1 MLARRWRAR
10 PQLAR
15 AARIMVVG
23 RCGCIGSSC
32 LQPSEQQFE
41 PAGKLELSRRARQH
55 CVPVPGWASGGL
67 LVGSVWRCTCE
78 PCSERWYLS
87 SLDPVR
93 VLGCRGSRVEAVEAP
108 TLSKV
113 KVCVHPRVATS
124 LLCVRVYSG
133 EYVVCVRA
141 ELMPP
146 ASAQRPGPRRGAGC
160 AKPFILNAE

>member
-1 MLARRWRAR
+1 MRA
-10 PQLAR
+10 LR
-15 AARIMVVG
+15 ASWSSGDA

-87 SLDPVR
+87 SLDPLL
-93 VLGCRGSRVEAVEAP
+93 VLGCRGSRAEAVEAP
-108 TLSKV
+108 NLSKV
-113 KVCVHPRVATS
+113 N
-124 LLCVRVYSG
+124 LCVRPTVATCLHYLLTTLQAYSA
-133 EYVVCVRA
+133 VRA
-141 ELMPP
+141 TSRLGT
-146 ASAQRPGPRRGAGC
+146 SKVSQLVSWLTGTNCAQDFSNCNHGYWE
-160 AKPFILNAE
+160 FQ